1 MASAHGTILGGLS
14 VVPDLAGALDDY
26 RDVLGLELLHHGPLP
41 EDLAAS
47 WGCPASAGASHAVL
61 RPKSGADCWF
71 RLVEQPDCLGFVPTT
86 SFGWGAFECSVQDV
100 FGWPERLRG
109 SGFTVV
115 GEPRKLVGLD
125 AFVPMQV
132 LGRGREMVYL
142 NEVFGNMANTD
153 LPRAAS
159 LTDRIFIVILGT
171 PNRAESCRWYQER
184 LGLDLADTFELPYQ
198 MINTAFG
205 LPADHITAL
214 TMIQAG
220 RMPIVEVDDYPEQAG
235 PRPHH
240 AGMLPPGNALVTLAV
255 RDLDA
260 CQVDWIV
267 PPVCRAGPLY
277 EGRRAATTRG
287 LAGEL
292 LELVEL
298 GWLD

>member
-1 MASAHGTILGGLS
+1 MVSANGTILGGLS
-14 VVPDLAGALDDY
+14 VVPDLAAALADY
-26 RDVLGLELLHHGPLP
+26 QGVLGLDLLHQGPLP
-41 EDLAAS
+41 ADLAAS
-47 WGCPASAGASHAVL
+47 WGCPASAGAGHAML

-71 RLVEQPDCLGFVPTT
+71 RLVEQPDHPAFVPTT
-86 SFGWGAFECSVQDV
+86 SYGWGAFECSVQDV
-100 FGWPERLRG
+100 FGWPGRLRG
-109 SGFTVV
+109 SGFAVV
-115 GEPRKLVGLD
+115 GEPRKLAGMD

-159 LTDRIFIVILGT
+159 LTDRIFIVILAA
-171 PNRAESCRWYQER
+171 PSRAESCRWYHER

-198 MINTAFG
+198 MINNAFG

-220 RMPIVEVDDYPEQAG
+220 RMPIIEVDDYPPQAG
-235 PRPHH
+235 PRQRH

-260 CQVDWIV
+260 CAVDWIA
-267 PPVCRAGPLY
+267 PPMHRDGPLY
-277 EGRRAATTRG
+277 QGRRAATTRG

-292 LELVEL
+292 LELVEA
-298 GWLD
+298 G